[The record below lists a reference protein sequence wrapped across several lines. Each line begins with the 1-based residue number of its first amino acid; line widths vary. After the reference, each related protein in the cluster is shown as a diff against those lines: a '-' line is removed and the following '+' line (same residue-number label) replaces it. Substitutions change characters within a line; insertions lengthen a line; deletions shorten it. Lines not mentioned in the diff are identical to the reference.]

1 MRFRVIYRERV
12 DASSKSTGIPVLFP
26 CGASYNGSG
35 DGMKRIGI
43 MLLSMLLLCGCA
55 ARSEPL
61 QQVTAVEKTE
71 NACYVALTFDDGPS
85 AKYTP
90 MLLDGLKERGVHA
103 TFFLIGSLIEGNE
116 ALVQRIKAEGHQIG
130 NHSYDHAKLT
140 EMTCATALADIAR
153 GNEALC
159 QTLGEDDY
167 WVRPPYGFIG
177 EETSCAVSAPLISWS
192 VDTLDWKTK
201 DTGKILDIVYR
212 DYADGAIILM
222 HDQYAATVE
231 AALQAIDHLQ
241 AQGVKFV
248 TVRELFACK
257 GVVPAC
263 GKLYRMVK

>member
-1 MRFRVIYRERV
+1 M
-12 DASSKSTGIPVLFP
+12 LFLY
-26 CGASYNGSG
+26 GASYNAIG
-35 DGMKRIGI
+35 DEMKRMVIV
-43 MLLSMLLLCGCA
+43 LLSLLLLCGCTA
-55 ARSEPL
+55 HSEPS
-61 QQVTAVEKTE
+61 QQVTAEEKIE
-71 NACYVALTFDDGPS
+71 SPCYVALTFDDGPS

-90 MLLDGLKERGVHA
+90 PLLDGLKERGVHA
-103 TFFLIGSLIEGNE
+103 TFFLIGSLTEENE
-116 ALVQRIKAEGHQIG
+116 ELVRRMKAEGHQIG

-153 GNEALC
+153 GDEALR
-159 QTLGEDDY
+159 QILGEDDY

-177 EETSCAVSAPLISWS
+177 EEICCAVSTPLISWS

-201 DTGKILDIVYR
+201 NVGKILDIVYR

-222 HDQYAATVE
+222 HDQYSSTVE

-263 GKLYRMVK
+263 GKLYRMAK